1 MRPLEQAVF
10 QNRGERTLRSVDVHS
25 WDKTFKAGFRRQAEL
40 AVNAALGAATP
51 SLPTIDDGLQTMRL
65 IAKIFE

>member
-10 QNRGERTLRSVDVHS
+10 QNRGERTLHSVDVHS

-40 AVNAALGAATP
+40 AVNAARGAATP
-51 SLPTIDDGLQTMRL
+51 WLPTIDDGLQTMRL